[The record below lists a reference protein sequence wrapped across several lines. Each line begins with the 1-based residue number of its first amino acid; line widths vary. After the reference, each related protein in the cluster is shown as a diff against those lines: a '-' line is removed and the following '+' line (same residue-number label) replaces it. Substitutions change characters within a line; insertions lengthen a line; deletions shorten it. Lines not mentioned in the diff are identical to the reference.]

1 MQAFYLKNKGIGP
14 FSVNHAKVVGILL
27 KRWAEDRIPEYGYGV
42 DSDLDQV
49 VFNGKLHHI
58 DRCFQVDLPHD
69 VVFVRFNGPDAYKQF
84 VGNFAVCV
92 AFGKES
98 KYFHFA
104 FAERSGRLVF

>member
-58 DRCFQVDLPHD
+58 NSAFEIQLLHD
-69 VVFVRFNGPDAYKQF
+69 MVFMG
-84 VGNFAVCV
+84 
-92 AFGKES
+92 
-98 KYFHFA
+98 FH
-104 FAERSGRLVF
+104 SSDTDK